1 MSLTIILLIKNNQET
16 ISAALDSVI
25 ELNPEEILVGDL
37 GSRDKTPKICK
48 EFESHIINLTG
59 LKDRSQ
65 ACNKLIEECKSDWI
79 LYIHPTE
86 ILIAGHKQIKEA
98 KEACYVQ
105 ILQGDFIKKQVRLFH
120 KKIFFKNPVLE
131 TIDCDASFCDAI
143 IWSNNSLI
151 ESEKGIT
158 AWRSSSPL
166 DTNPYYFEAHLCLAK
181 GDHKKFLSLAK
192 HYLFYEKQNKI
203 SVTMT
208 RYYLASVLGLVHE
221 NFEEAIQNTLF
232 CLTENILM
240 AEFWCLLGDIF
251 LKMNQFEKAMSF
263 YENAI
268 LLGSKRLKSDLW
280 PMHISKYKDYPEEM
294 IGKCKEVK
302 NKTQIFVPL
311 KGNV

>member
-16 ISAALDSVI
+16 VAAALDSVL
-25 ELNPEEILVGDL
+25 ELNPKEILVGDL
-37 GSRDKTPKICK
+37 GSRDKTPKICEK
-48 EFESHIINLTG
+48 FEARIMNLAG
-59 LKDRSQ
+59 FKDRGQ
-65 ACNKLIEECKSDWI
+65 ACNRLIEECKSDWM

-86 ILIAGHKQIKEA
+86 ILIAGHERIKGAE
-98 KEACYVQ
+98 KPSYVQ
-105 ILQGDFIKKQVRLFH
+105 VLQGDLIKKQIRLFNKD

-131 TIDCDASFCDAI
+131 TIEYSKSSFCDAI
-143 IWSNNSLI
+143 IWSNNTLI
-151 ESEKGIT
+151 DNQKGIER
-158 AWRSSSPL
+158 WRSSAPL
-166 DTNPYYFEAHLCLAK
+166 STEPYYFETHLYLAR
-181 GDHKKFLSLAK
+181 GDYSKFLSLAK

-208 RYYLASVLGLVHE
+208 RYYLASVLGLIHE

-251 LKMNQFEKAMSF
+251 LKMNQFEKAISF

-280 PMHISKYKDYPEEM
+280 PMHISKYKEYPEEM

-302 NKTQIFVPL
+302 GKTQVFVPI
-311 KGNV
+311 